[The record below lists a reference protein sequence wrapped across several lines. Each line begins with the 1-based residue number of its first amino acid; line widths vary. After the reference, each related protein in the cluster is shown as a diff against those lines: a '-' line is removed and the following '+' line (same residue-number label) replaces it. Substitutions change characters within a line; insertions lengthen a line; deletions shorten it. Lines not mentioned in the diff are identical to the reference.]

1 MHPNEPQ
8 EFTLEDIIKE
18 FSDPDLED
26 ILQEFGSAPQPEPEP
41 EPEPVPEP
49 VPMTGDTVRL
59 EPLAPIPAAD
69 PMAGETVRLEPLE
82 SIPVLEPVSQDTA
95 VFTPAAMPELTLEPE
110 PEPEPQPEPIP
121 EPAPAEPFSE
131 EWEPEYDAPMGD
143 YPQPIAFPGKNRQSI
158 LRKKLVA
165 GPEKRYHAL
174 ISDGLGKLQAA
185 IFLHLILLLL
195 SGAGM
200 ALSMFATLSPE
211 RQRLLLFSQ
220 LVIAMLSGLLGC
232 YRLLVGVGN
241 LLRGRFSLNALL
253 LITFVACLVDGFF
266 CLGTQRMPYTTAL
279 CLQMLM
285 AQWAEY
291 QRRNTQL
298 GQMDTLRKALDVTA
312 LVKLPDYYDDKPGYV
327 AVEGDPDAFMEEY
340 YKPSAP
346 EKRLDLFGLLALLAV
361 GGLCVYIGMQQG
373 VEKAVQVLC
382 AGLLAAVPASSLI
395 IISRPAAIL
404 ERRLHR
410 LGAVI
415 CGWKGMRQA
424 DRLVVYPLTHDDL
437 FPKEFAKMN
446 GVKFYGT
453 VDPGRVVSYA
463 TALIAHDGKGM
474 MGVFSH
480 LPRSRNIHQHQVSE
494 FLAYPGGI
502 TGLVDG
508 WSVMVGTE
516 EFLTEMGVPVPE
528 DARIPYAV
536 YAAIDGQFSA
546 IFALHYTRSK
556 AAAAGLRTLCGYRRI
571 TPVLTACDFILTDRF
586 IQEKLAVNPRRVAF
600 PDRKTRQRLAATPV
614 PEDAPVVA
622 LLTKNGLAP
631 KAYALT
637 GARALRLTL
646 SIGSIIH
653 IAAGI
658 IGLSAVAALTL
669 TGALDMLSA
678 QNILSYSL
686 VWMVPGLMITEWTR
700 YI

>member
-26 ILQEFGSAPQPEPEP
+26 ILQEFGAEPVPEPVPEPEPAPLTGETVCFTPVEPLPAPDSIAEETVRLEPLDTMPTLEPVSQDTTVFAPASMPELTIEPEP
-41 EPEPVPEP
+41 EPEP
-49 VPMTGDTVRL
+49 
-59 EPLAPIPAAD
+59 I
-69 PMAGETVRLEPLE
+69 
-82 SIPVLEPVSQDTA
+82 
-95 VFTPAAMPELTLEPE
+95 PE
-110 PEPEPQPEPIP
+110 PEP

-131 EWEPEYDAPMGD
+131 GWEPEYEAPMGE
-143 YPQPIAFPGKNRQSI
+143 YPQPIAFPRKNRQSV

-174 ISDGLGKLQAA
+174 MSDGLGKLQAA
-185 IFLHLILLLL
+185 IFLHLILLIL

-200 ALSMFATLSPE
+200 AFSMFATLSPE
-211 RQRLLLFSQ
+211 RQRLLLFLQ
-220 LVIAMLSGLLGC
+220 LVIGMVAGLLAC
-232 YRLLVGVGN
+232 YRLLVGIGN

-253 LITFVACLVDGFF
+253 LITFIACMVDGFN
-266 CLGTQRMPYTTAL
+266 CLGTQRMPYTTVL
-279 CLQMLM
+279 CLELLM

-291 QRRNTQL
+291 QRRNTQMS
-298 GQMDTLRKALDVTA
+298 QMDTLRKALDVTA
-312 LVKLPDYYDDKPGYV
+312 LVKLRDYYDGKPAYT
-327 AVEGDPDAFMEEY
+327 AVEGDPDAFMNEY

-346 EKRLDLFGLLALLAV
+346 EKQLDLFGLLALLAIV
-361 GGLCVYIGMQQG
+361 CLSVYIGMQQG
-373 VEKAVQVLC
+373 AEKAVQLLC

-404 ERRLHR
+404 EKRLHR
-410 LGAVI
+410 LGVVV
-415 CGWKGMRQA
+415 CGWKGMRQVE
-424 DRLVVYPLTHDDL
+424 RLSAFPLAHDDL

-453 VDPGRVVSYA
+453 VDPGRVVSYS
-463 TALIAHDGKGM
+463 TALIAHDGPGM

-480 LPRSRNIHQHQVSE
+480 LPRSRNIHQHQVTE

-571 TPVLTACDFILTDRF
+571 TPVLTACDFIITDRF
-586 IQEKLAVNPRRVAF
+586 IQEKLGVNPRRVAF
-600 PDRKTRQRLAATPV
+600 PDRQTRQRLAATPV

-622 LLTKNGLAP
+622 LLTKTGLAP
-631 KAYALT
+631 KAYAMT

-646 SIGSIIH
+646 SIGSIMH
-653 IAAGI
+653 IVAGI

-669 TGALDMLSA
+669 TGAPDMLNA
-678 QNILSYSL
+678 QNLLSYSL
-686 VWMVPGLMITEWTR
+686 VWLVPGLMVTEWTR

>member
-1 MHPNEPQ
+1 MHPNEPH

-26 ILQEFGSAPQPEPEP
+26 ILQEFSTQPEPEP
-41 EPEPVPEP
+41 EPAVIAVETVPPEP
-49 VPMTGDTVRL
+49 LDAATVPAPMDAQTVRL
-59 EPLAPIPAAD
+59 EPLYRQEAPELNPA
-69 PMAGETVRLEPLE
+69 
-82 SIPVLEPVSQDTA
+82 DTA
-95 VFTPAAMPELTLEPE
+95 VFAPAAMPELTI
-110 PEPEPQPEPIP
+110 EPEPQPQP
-121 EPAPAEPFSE
+121 EPEPTEPFSE
-131 EWEPEYDAPMGD
+131 EWEPEYDAPIGD

-158 LRKKLVA
+158 LRKKLVS
-165 GPEKRYHAL
+165 GPEKQYHAL
-174 ISDGLGKLQAA
+174 VSNGLGKLQLG
-185 IFLHLILLLL
+185 IFLHLILVVL
-195 SGAGM
+195 SASGM
-200 ALSMFATLSPE
+200 AMNMFATLSPE
-211 RQRLLLFSQ
+211 RQRLLLFGQ
-220 LVIAMLSGLLGC
+220 LVIAMVAGLLGC
-232 YRLLVGVGN
+232 YRLLVGIGN
-241 LLRGRFSLNALL
+241 LLRGRFNLNTLL
-253 LITFVACLVDGFF
+253 MITFVACMVDGFY
-266 CLGTQRMPYTTAL
+266 CLGSQRMPYTTVL
-279 CLQMLM
+279 CLELLM

-291 QRRNTQL
+291 QRRNTQM
-298 GQMDTLRKALDVTA
+298 GQMDTLRKALDITA
-312 LVKLPDYYDDKPGYV
+312 LVKLPDYYEGKTGYV
-327 AVEGDPDAFMEEY
+327 AVEGDPDSFMEEY
-340 YKPSAP
+340 YKPAAP
-346 EKRLDLFGLLALLAV
+346 EKWLDLFGLLALLATA
-361 GGLCVYIGMQQG
+361 GLCVYIGMQQG
-373 VEKAVQVLC
+373 AEKAVQVLC

-404 ERRLHR
+404 EHRLHR
-410 LGAVI
+410 LGAVV
-415 CGWKGMRQA
+415 CGWKGMKEA
-424 DRLVVYPLTHDDL
+424 DRLAVYPLTHDDL
-437 FPKEFAKMN
+437 FPKEFTKMN

-463 TALIAHDGKGM
+463 TALIAHDGPGM

-480 LPRSRNIHQHQVSE
+480 LPRSRNIHQHQVTE

-508 WSVMVGTE
+508 WNVLVGTE
-516 EFLTEMGVPVPE
+516 EFLTEMGVAVPE

-600 PDRKTRQRLAATPV
+600 PERETRQRLAATPV
-614 PEDAPVVA
+614 PEDAPVLA

-646 SIGSIIH
+646 SIGSVIH
-653 IAAGI
+653 IAAGV

-678 QNILSYSL
+678 SNLLGYSL
-686 VWMVPGLMITEWTR
+686 VWLVPGLMITEWTR